1 MPRSVFTDAYAA
13 FREALVA
20 ARKSAGVT
28 QVELA
33 ERLGKPQQFVSKIE
47 NGDRRVDLIEFVAIC
62 RALRVEPKEAFAAVL
77 RRLPKS
83 FDI

>member
-1 MPRSVFTDAYAA
+1 MPSSVFTAAYAA
-13 FREALVA
+13 FRDTLVA
-20 ARKSAGVT
+20 VRKDAGVT

-33 ERLGKPQQFVSKIE
+33 ERLGKPQQFISKIE
-47 NGDRRVDLIEFVAIC
+47 NGDRRVDLIEFVAVC
-62 RALRVEPKEAFAAVL
+62 RALRVDPKEAFALVL

>member
-1 MPRSVFTDAYAA
+1 MPRSLFTDAYDA

-20 ARKSAGVT
+20 ARKRTGVT

-33 ERLGKPQQFVSKIE
+33 ARLGKPQQFVSKVE
-47 NGDRRVDLIEFVAIC
+47 QGDRRLDVIEFVAIC
-62 RALRVEPKEAFAAVL
+62 RALRLDPKHVFAAVL
-77 RRLPKS
+77 RQLPKD

>member
-1 MPRSVFTDAYAA
+1 MPRSLFTDAYDA
-13 FREALVA
+13 FREALIA
-20 ARKSAGVT
+20 ARKGAGVT

-33 ERLGKPQQFVSKIE
+33 ARLGKPQQFVSKVE
-47 NGDRRVDLIEFVAIC
+47 NGDRRLDLIEFVAIA
-62 RALRVEPKEAFAAVL
+62 RALRVEPKDLFARVL